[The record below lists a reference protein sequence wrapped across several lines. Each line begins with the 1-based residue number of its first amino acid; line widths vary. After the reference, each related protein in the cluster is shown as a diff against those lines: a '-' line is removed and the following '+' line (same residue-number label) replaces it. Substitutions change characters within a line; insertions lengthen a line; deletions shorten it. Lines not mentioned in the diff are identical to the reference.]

1 MYGEEQHMDGR
12 EQDEGKTPPPG
23 EGEGVEEASKD
34 ALRQMDEQDEGAHH
48 AGYGDGG

>member
-1 MYGEEQHMDGR
+1 MHSEEQAMDGKNR
-12 EQDEGKTPPPG
+12 EEGKTPPPG

-34 ALRQMDEQDEGAHH
+34 ALRQMEQQDEGAHH